1 MDFRD
6 ISKMRVTVRKFDQRP
21 VEKEKIDLIL
31 EAGRW
36 SPTAVD
42 YQPQRILV
50 LNTPENLN
58 KVRQFCTFGYDKKY
72 AELTEECD
80 TADHKHNVY
89 YYGAPLV
96 FLICWDKTV
105 CWTHPQSG
113 QSSGSTDATIV
124 TTHMM
129 LEAASLGLGTVWIS
143 YFDHDKARELLG
155 IPENF
160 EINGMLYVGYPAK
173 DFKPNPHMSGKRHP
187 IAHTCFDNS
196 FAKPYRTDF
205 FEEAAT
211 VTFRESESNGLS
223 KA

>member
-6 ISKMRVTVRKFDQRP
+6 ISKMRVTVRKFDQKP

-50 LNTPENLN
+50 LNASESLN

-72 AELTEECD
+72 AALAEECD

-105 CWTHPQSG
+105 CWTHPQNG

-143 YFDHDKARELLG
+143 YFDHDKARELLD
-155 IPENF
+155 IPESF

-173 DFKPNPHMSGKRHP
+173 DFKPNPHMSGKRYP
-187 IAHTCFDNS
+187 IAQTCFDNS
-196 FAKPYRTDF
+196 FDKPYQTDF

-223 KA
+223 KV

>member
-6 ISKMRVTVRKFDQRP
+6 ISKMRVTVRQFDPRP

-50 LNTPENLN
+50 LSTAENLS
-58 KVRQFCTFGYDKKY
+58 KVRQFCTFGYDSKY
-72 AELTEECD
+72 VEIDPNCD
-80 TADHKHNVY
+80 AGDQKHNVY

-96 FLICWDKTV
+96 FLICWDKNI
-105 CWTHPQSG
+105 CWTHPQNL

-143 YFDHDKARELLG
+143 YFDHNKAHKLLN
-155 IPENF
+155 IPEEY
-160 EINGMLYVGYPAK
+160 EINGMLYVGYPSEN
-173 DFKPNPHMSGKRHP
+173 FKPNQKMSGKRYP
-187 IAHTCFDNS
+187 ISHTCFNND
-196 FAKPYRTDF
+196 FKVPYQTDF
-205 FEEAAT
+205 FEDAAT
-211 VTFRESESNGLS
+211 VVFHSGETVNGL
-223 KA
+223 